1 MKNEQVI
8 DHVHVPQLIDPA
20 RQAVDNDPGPPL
32 EGDIVASALTL
43 LDDNDLPLVRS
54 VNFTIGVTDRVAI
67 VGPSRRGMD
76 LLSYMLA
83 GLIAASSGVLRI
95 GGRHVEALP
104 GDVHRP
110 PTAPLSPHDP
120 PHP

>member
-20 RQAVDNDPGPPL
+20 RQAVDNDPGPPR
-32 EGDIVASALTL
+32 EGEIVASALTL

-67 VGPSRRGMD
+67 VGPSGSGMD

-83 GLIAASSGVLRI
+83 GLIATRSRSEAHTSELQSLMRI
-95 GGRHVEALP
+95 
-104 GDVHRP
+104 
-110 PTAPLSPHDP
+110 
-120 PHP
+120 

>member
-1 MKNEQVI
+1 MRISDWSSDVCSSDLFQL
-8 DHVHVPQLIDPA
+8 PQLIDPA

-67 VGPSRRGMD
+67 VGPSGRGMD
-76 LLSYMLA
+76 LLSYMQA
-83 GLIAASSGVLRI
+83 GLIATSPG
-95 GGRHVEALP
+95 ALP
-104 GDVHRP
+104 IVGSDVERRAQ
-110 PTAPLSPHDP
+110 TGRR
-120 PHP
+120 